1 MAPERLRLA
10 LLLALLASS
19 AVLFIAPP
27 ELAMNSERMV
37 DDPIKQRIEQESAGD
52 AKKSMLVLRIKHDDG
67 GLVSNN
73 LTRVHALLQLEQ
85 DILSGSDPQTAWI
98 ETHVWIH
105 RIESPIS
112 TWESAFASRNRSLSN
127 ASQWADVMQPI
138 IEQGWCGNE
147 STEEEQ
153 AAFESSLL
161 LLPRD
166 TNLGIACPSFPGA
179 SASQAPAADEMLWI
193 MWMDSHSEDSDLHT
207 VLAWTDR
214 LSENTEFE
222 FSAIGSLKMTCA
234 TFCFHPFCC

>member
-19 AVLFIAPP
+19 AVLFFAPP

-37 DDPIKQRIEQESAGD
+37 DDPIKQRIEQESVAD

-73 LTRVHALLQLEQ
+73 LTRVQALLQLEQ
-85 DILSGSDPQTAWI
+85 DILSGSDPETAWI

-179 SASQAPAADEMLWI
+179 SASQAPAADERGGVQNNFKFPTSKTI
-193 MWMDSHSEDSDLHT
+193 S
-207 VLAWTDR
+207 
-214 LSENTEFE
+214 
-222 FSAIGSLKMTCA
+222 
-234 TFCFHPFCC
+234 CFLIFFN